1 MGQVIDI
8 MARHLFKM
16 MFVAPSILLVI
27 ASMAPEVQ
35 SREPQLSDMSGVA
48 PFDDTATAS
57 LADILA
63 STQDALERYQNQE
76 SRYNPPYSS
85 HRRTGSNTAGSGSG
99 SGSGVITVEPTSAA
113 TSEPTDAPTVGP
125 AGSGSG
131 SGSGTASPTYAPSS
145 EPTRAGSGSGSGSGS
160 GTASPTYLP
169 TSTPTAE
176 PTPLATTPPDTGNAP
191 TYEPTRAPTS
201 PTAAPTLGVDEV
213 MTMIVQLVELDVPF
227 ESALEMMADLGY
239 MTMIEMGYAQLMG
252 LTETIEDPI
261 TQLMVIQ
268 YLEGVIMD
276 TRVDDKRRAAVG
288 VTYSTQVSSTSNVNL
303 AQAQAG
309 VTTPAAL
316 VNSMN
321 SVLNTLAAANP
332 TKYASIQA
340 PTTNGMTIQAA
351 VVTTTTAAPAS
362 ASSGTDNTLYI
373 IIGVVGG
380 VLLIAGVIAAVFIFT
395 RSAPEAEHFES
406 PGSVGLTRELIPMS
420 MGNIDSETL
429 ELNDLHNLDEQGE
442 IRQDRYA
449 PA

>member
-76 SRYNPPYSS
+76 SRYNTPYSS

-131 SGSGTASPTYAPSS
+131 SGSGTASPTY
-145 EPTRAGSGSGSGSGS
+145 E
-160 GTASPTYLP
+160 P
-169 TSTPTAE
+169 TSTPTVE

-191 TYEPTRAPTS
+191 TYEPTRAPTA

-213 MTMIVQLVELDVPF
+213 MTIIVQVVNMEVPY
-227 ESALEMMADLGY
+227 ESALEMLADLSY
-239 MTMIEMGYAQLMG
+239 MTMIEMGYAQYME
-252 LTETIEDPI
+252 LTEIIDDI
-261 TQLMVIQ
+261 IQ
-268 YLEGVIMD
+268 YLQGVSVDASVDD
-276 TRVDDKRRAAVG
+276 TRRGAVG
-288 VTYSTQVSSTSNVNL
+288 VTYSTQISSTSNVNV

-309 VTTPAAL
+309 VTNPAAL

-406 PGSVGLTRELIPMS
+406 PGSVGLTQELIPMS

>member
-35 SREPQLSDMSGVA
+35 SRQPQLSDMSGVA

-76 SRYNPPYSS
+76 SRYNTPYSS

-131 SGSGTASPTYAPSS
+131 SGSGTASPTY
-145 EPTRAGSGSGSGSGS
+145 EPTN
-160 GTASPTYLP
+160 
-169 TSTPTAE
+169 TPTAE

-191 TYEPTRAPTS
+191 TYEPTLAPTA

-239 MTMIEMGYAQLMG
+239 MTMIEMGYAQLME
-252 LTETIEDPI
+252 LTETIEDPL

-268 YLEGVIMD
+268 YLKGVSMD
-276 TRVDDKRRAAVG
+276 TRVDDKRRASVG
-288 VTYSTQVSSTSNVNL
+288 VTYSTQISSTSNVNV

-309 VTTPAAL
+309 VTNPAAL

-351 VVTTTTAAPAS
+351 VVTTTTATPAS
-362 ASSGTDNTLYI
+362 ASSGTDNPLYI

-395 RSAPEAEHFES
+395 RSAPEAEHFER
-406 PGSVGLTRELIPMS
+406 PGSVGLTQELIPMS

>member
-76 SRYNPPYSS
+76 SRYNTPYSS

-99 SGSGVITVEPTSAA
+99 SG
-113 TSEPTDAPTVGP
+113 
-125 AGSGSG
+125 
-131 SGSGTASPTYAPSS
+131 TASPTYAPSS
-145 EPTRAGSGSGSGSGS
+145 KPTSAGSGSGSGSGS
-160 GTASPTYLP
+160 GTAKPTYEP

-191 TYEPTRAPTS
+191 TYEPTRAPTA

-213 MTMIVQLVELDVPF
+213 MTIIVQVVNMEVPY
-227 ESALEMMADLGY
+227 ESALEMLADLSY
-239 MTMIEMGYAQLMG
+239 MTMIEMGYAQYME
-252 LTETIEDPI
+252 LTEIIDDI
-261 TQLMVIQ
+261 IQ
-268 YLEGVIMD
+268 YLQGVSVDASVDD
-276 TRVDDKRRAAVG
+276 TRRGAVG
-288 VTYSTQVSSTSNVNL
+288 VTYSTQISSTSNVNV

-309 VTTPAAL
+309 VTNPAAL

-406 PGSVGLTRELIPMS
+406 PGSVGLTQELIPMS

>member
-1 MGQVIDI
+1 M
-8 MARHLFKM
+8 
-16 MFVAPSILLVI
+16 
-27 ASMAPEVQ
+27 EV
-35 SREPQLSDMSGVA
+35 
-48 PFDDTATAS
+48 
-57 LADILA
+57 
-63 STQDALERYQNQE
+63 
-76 SRYNPPYSS
+76 PY
-85 HRRTGSNTAGSGSG
+85 
-99 SGSGVITVEPTSAA
+99 
-113 TSEPTDAPTVGP
+113 
-125 AGSGSG
+125 
-131 SGSGTASPTYAPSS
+131 
-145 EPTRAGSGSGSGSGS
+145 
-160 GTASPTYLP
+160 
-169 TSTPTAE
+169 
-176 PTPLATTPPDTGNAP
+176 
-191 TYEPTRAPTS
+191 
-201 PTAAPTLGVDEV
+201 
-213 MTMIVQLVELDVPF
+213 
-227 ESALEMMADLGY
+227 ESALEMLADLSY
-239 MTMIEMGYAQLMG
+239 MTMIEMGYAQYME
-252 LTETIEDPI
+252 LTEIIDDI
-261 TQLMVIQ
+261 IQ
-268 YLEGVIMD
+268 YLVGVSVDASVDD
-276 TRVDDKRRAAVG
+276 TRRGAVG
-288 VTYSTQVSSTSNVNL
+288 VTYSTQISSTSNVNV

-309 VTTPAAL
+309 VTNPAAL

-406 PGSVGLTRELIPMS
+406 PGSVGLTQELIPMS

>member
-76 SRYNPPYSS
+76 SRYNTPYSS

-99 SGSGVITVEPTSAA
+99 SGSCVITVEPTS
-113 TSEPTDAPTVGP
+113 APTVGP

-145 EPTRAGSGSGSGSGS
+145 EPTTAGSGSGSGS

-191 TYEPTRAPTS
+191 TYEPTRAPTA

-213 MTMIVQLVELDVPF
+213 MTIIVQVVNMEVPY
-227 ESALEMMADLGY
+227 ESALEMLADLSY
-239 MTMIEMGYAQLMG
+239 MTMIEMGYAQYME
-252 LTETIEDPI
+252 LTEIIDDI
-261 TQLMVIQ
+261 IQ
-268 YLEGVIMD
+268 YLQGVSVDASVDD
-276 TRVDDKRRAAVG
+276 TRRGAVG
-288 VTYSTQVSSTSNVNL
+288 VTYSTQISSTSNVNV

-309 VTTPAAL
+309 VTNPAAL

-321 SVLNTLAAANP
+321 SVLNTLAA
-332 TKYASIQA
+332 
-340 PTTNGMTIQAA
+340 
-351 VVTTTTAAPAS
+351 
-362 ASSGTDNTLYI
+362 
-373 IIGVVGG
+373 
-380 VLLIAGVIAAVFIFT
+380 
-395 RSAPEAEHFES
+395 
-406 PGSVGLTRELIPMS
+406 
-420 MGNIDSETL
+420 
-429 ELNDLHNLDEQGE
+429 
-442 IRQDRYA
+442 
-449 PA
+449 

>member
-76 SRYNPPYSS
+76 SRYNTPYSS
-85 HRRTGSNTAGSGSG
+85 HRRTGSNTAGSG

-145 EPTRAGSGSGSGSGS
+145 DPTSAGSGSGSGSGS

-191 TYEPTRAPTS
+191 TYEPTRAPTA

-213 MTMIVQLVELDVPF
+213 MTIIVQVVNMEVPY
-227 ESALEMMADLGY
+227 ESSLEMLADLSY
-239 MTMIEMGYAQLMG
+239 MTMIEMCYAQYME
-252 LTETIEDPI
+252 LTEIIDDI
-261 TQLMVIQ
+261 IQ
-268 YLEGVIMD
+268 YLVGVSVDASVDD
-276 TRVDDKRRAAVG
+276 TRRGAVG
-288 VTYSTQVSSTSNVNL
+288 VTYSTQISSTSNVNV

-309 VTTPAAL
+309 VTNPAAL

-373 IIGVVGG
+373 IIGLLVVYSSLP
-380 VLLIAGVIAAVFIFT
+380 VSLLLC
-395 RSAPEAEHFES
+395 SSLPEA
-406 PGSVGLTRELIPMS
+406 PQRQ
-420 MGNIDSETL
+420 NISRAQ
-429 ELNDLHNLDEQGE
+429 DLSD
-442 IRQDRYA
+442 
-449 PA
+449 

>member
-76 SRYNPPYSS
+76 SRYNTPYSS

-99 SGSGVITVEPTSAA
+99 SG
-113 TSEPTDAPTVGP
+113 
-125 AGSGSG
+125 
-131 SGSGTASPTYAPSS
+131 TASPTYAPSS
-145 EPTRAGSGSGSGSGS
+145 EPTSAGSGSGSGSGS
-160 GTASPTYLP
+160 GTA
-169 TSTPTAE
+169 A

-191 TYEPTRAPTS
+191 TYEPTRAPTAPTAAPTS
-201 PTAAPTLGVDEV
+201 PTAAPTLGADEV
-213 MTMIVQLVELDVPF
+213 MTMIIQLVEMEVPYA
-227 ESALEMMADLGY
+227 SALAMKLDIVY
-239 MTMIEMGYAQLMG
+239 MNLIEMGYADAMG
-252 LTETIEDPI
+252 LTEMIDD
-261 TQLMVIQ
+261 VYV
-268 YLEGVIMD
+268 YLEGVSMD
-276 TRVDDKRRAAVG
+276 TSVDDKRRAAVG

-309 VTTPAAL
+309 VTNPAAL

-332 TKYASIQA
+332 AKYARIQGTLPTAAGVTIRA
-340 PTTNGMTIQAA
+340 P
-351 VVTTTTAAPAS
+351 VVTTTSAAPAS

-406 PGSVGLTRELIPMS
+406 PGS
-420 MGNIDSETL
+420 
-429 ELNDLHNLDEQGE
+429 
-442 IRQDRYA
+442 
-449 PA
+449 

>member
-76 SRYNPPYSS
+76 SRYNTPYSS

-99 SGSGVITVEPTSAA
+99 SGSSEPTAGPSSEPTS
-113 TSEPTDAPTVGP
+113 

-131 SGSGTASPTYAPSS
+131 SD
-145 EPTRAGSGSGSGSGS
+145 SGS

-191 TYEPTRAPTS
+191 TYDPTRAPTRAPTA
-201 PTAAPTLGVDEV
+201 PTAAPTLGADEV
-213 MTMIVQLVELDVPF
+213 MTMIIQL
-227 ESALEMMADLGY
+227 
-239 MTMIEMGYAQLMG
+239 IEMGYAQYME
-252 LTETIEDPI
+252 LTEMIDD
-261 TQLMVIQ
+261 VYV
-268 YLEGVIMD
+268 YLEGVSVD
-276 TRVDDKRRAAVG
+276 ASVDDTRRAAVG

-309 VTTPAAL
+309 VTNATAL

-332 TKYASIQA
+332 AKYASIQA

-351 VVTTTTAAPAS
+351 VVTTTSAAPAS

-406 PGSVGLTRELIPMS
+406 PGSVGLTQELIPMS

>member
-76 SRYNPPYSS
+76 SRYNTPYSS

-131 SGSGTASPTYAPSS
+131 TASPTYAPSS
-145 EPTRAGSGSGSGSGS
+145 QPTSAGSGSGSGSGS

-169 TSTPTAE
+169 TNTPTAE

-191 TYEPTRAPTS
+191 TYEPTLAPTA

-227 ESALEMMADLGY
+227 ESALQMMADLGY
-239 MTMIEMGYAQLMG
+239 MTMIEMGYAQLME

-268 YLEGVIMD
+268 YLEGVNMD

-288 VTYSTQVSSTSNVNL
+288 VTYSTQISSTSNVNV
-303 AQAQAG
+303 AKAQAG
-309 VTTPAAL
+309 VTNPAAL

-332 TKYASIQA
+332 AKYARIQGSLPTAAGVTIRA
-340 PTTNGMTIQAA
+340 P
-351 VVTTTTAAPAS
+351 VVTTTSAAPAS

-380 VLLIAGVIAAVFIFT
+380 
-395 RSAPEAEHFES
+395 
-406 PGSVGLTRELIPMS
+406 
-420 MGNIDSETL
+420 
-429 ELNDLHNLDEQGE
+429 
-442 IRQDRYA
+442 
-449 PA
+449 

>member
-76 SRYNPPYSS
+76 SRYNTPYSS

-113 TSEPTDAPTVGP
+113 TSEPTDAPTVG
-125 AGSGSG
+125 S
-131 SGSGTASPTYAPSS
+131 
-145 EPTRAGSGSGSGSGS
+145 AGSGSGSGSGS
-160 GTASPTYLP
+160 GTAKPTYEP
-169 TSTPTAE
+169 TSTPTVE

-191 TYEPTRAPTS
+191 TYEPTRAPTA

-213 MTMIVQLVELDVPF
+213 MTIIVQVVNMEVPY
-227 ESALEMMADLGY
+227 ESALEMLADLSY
-239 MTMIEMGYAQLMG
+239 MTMIEMGYAQYME
-252 LTETIEDPI
+252 LTEIIDVI
-261 TQLMVIQ
+261 IQ
-268 YLEGVIMD
+268 YLQGVSVDASVDD
-276 TRVDDKRRAAVG
+276 TRRGAVG
-288 VTYSTQVSSTSNVNL
+288 VTYSTQISSTSNVNV

-309 VTTPAAL
+309 VTNPAAL

-406 PGSVGLTRELIPMS
+406 PGSVGLTQELIPMS

>member
-35 SREPQLSDMSGVA
+35 SREPQLSGMSGVA

-63 STQDALERYQNQE
+63 STQDALERYQTQE
-76 SRYNPPYSS
+76 SRYNTPYSS
-85 HRRTGSNTAGSGSG
+85 HRRTGSNTAGSGSGSG

-125 AGSGSG
+125 A
-131 SGSGTASPTYAPSS
+131 APTY
-145 EPTRAGSGSGSGSGS
+145 EPT
-160 GTASPTYLP
+160 YEP

-191 TYEPTRAPTS
+191 TYEPTRAPTAPTRAPTA
-201 PTAAPTLGVDEV
+201 PTAAPTLGADEV
-213 MTMIVQLVELDVPF
+213 MTMIIQLVEMEVPYA
-227 ESALEMMADLGY
+227 SALAMKLDILY
-239 MTMIEMGYAQLMG
+239 MNLIEMGYAEASG
-252 LTETIEDPI
+252 LTEMIDD
-261 TQLMVIQ
+261 VYV
-268 YLEGVIMD
+268 YLEGVSMD
-276 TRVDDKRRAAVG
+276 TSVDDKRRAAVG

-309 VTTPAAL
+309 VTNPAAL
-316 VNSMN
+316 VHSMN

-332 TKYASIQA
+332 AKYARIQGSLPTAAGVTIRA
-340 PTTNGMTIQAA
+340 P
-351 VVTTTTAAPAS
+351 VVTTTSAAPAS

-406 PGSVGLTRELIPMS
+406 PGSVGLTQEL
-420 MGNIDSETL
+420 
-429 ELNDLHNLDEQGE
+429 
-442 IRQDRYA
+442 
-449 PA
+449 

>member
-1 MGQVIDI
+1 M
-8 MARHLFKM
+8 
-16 MFVAPSILLVI
+16 ILLW
-27 ASMAPEVQ
+27 Q
-35 SREPQLSDMSGVA
+35 
-48 PFDDTATAS
+48 
-57 LADILA
+57 
-63 STQDALERYQNQE
+63 
-76 SRYNPPYSS
+76 
-85 HRRTGSNTAGSGSG
+85 
-99 SGSGVITVEPTSAA
+99 
-113 TSEPTDAPTVGP
+113 
-125 AGSGSG
+125 
-131 SGSGTASPTYAPSS
+131 
-145 EPTRAGSGSGSGSGS
+145 
-160 GTASPTYLP
+160 
-169 TSTPTAE
+169 
-176 PTPLATTPPDTGNAP
+176 
-191 TYEPTRAPTS
+191 
-201 PTAAPTLGVDEV
+201 
-213 MTMIVQLVELDVPF
+213 
-227 ESALEMMADLGY
+227 
-239 MTMIEMGYAQLMG
+239 GYAQYME
-252 LTETIEDPI
+252 LTEIIDDI
-261 TQLMVIQ
+261 IQ
-268 YLEGVIMD
+268 YLAGVSVDASVDD
-276 TRVDDKRRAAVG
+276 TRRGAVG
-288 VTYSTQVSSTSNVNL
+288 VTYSTQISSTSNVNV

-309 VTTPAAL
+309 VTNPAAL

-406 PGSVGLTRELIPMS
+406 PGSVGLTQELIPMS

>member
-76 SRYNPPYSS
+76 SRYNTPYSS
-85 HRRTGSNTAGSGSG
+85 HRRTGSNTAG

-145 EPTRAGSGSGSGSGS
+145 QPTSAGSGSGS
-160 GTASPTYLP
+160 GTASPTYEP
-169 TSTPTAE
+169 TNTPTAE

-191 TYEPTRAPTS
+191 TYEPTLAPTA

-213 MTMIVQLVELDVPF
+213 MTMIVQLVEMQVPF

-239 MTMIEMGYAQLMG
+239 MTMIEMGYAQLME
-252 LTETIEDPI
+252 LTEIIEDPI

-268 YLEGVIMD
+268 YLEGVSCSAS
-276 TRVDDKRRAAVG
+276 VDDKRRAAVG
-288 VTYSTQVSSTSNVNL
+288 VTYSTQVSST
-303 AQAQAG
+303 
-309 VTTPAAL
+309 
-316 VNSMN
+316 
-321 SVLNTLAAANP
+321 
-332 TKYASIQA
+332 
-340 PTTNGMTIQAA
+340 
-351 VVTTTTAAPAS
+351 
-362 ASSGTDNTLYI
+362 
-373 IIGVVGG
+373 
-380 VLLIAGVIAAVFIFT
+380 
-395 RSAPEAEHFES
+395 
-406 PGSVGLTRELIPMS
+406 
-420 MGNIDSETL
+420 
-429 ELNDLHNLDEQGE
+429 
-442 IRQDRYA
+442 
-449 PA
+449 

>member
-76 SRYNPPYSS
+76 SRYNTPYSS

-131 SGSGTASPTYAPSS
+131 SGSGTASPTY
-145 EPTRAGSGSGSGSGS
+145 
-160 GTASPTYLP
+160 LP

-191 TYEPTRAPTS
+191 TYEPTRAPTAPTAAPTA
-201 PTAAPTLGVDEV
+201 PTAAPTLGADEV
-213 MTMIVQLVELDVPF
+213 MTMIIQLVEMEVPYA
-227 ESALEMMADLGY
+227 SALAMKLDILY
-239 MTMIEMGYAQLMG
+239 MNLIEMGYAEASG
-252 LTETIEDPI
+252 LTEMIDD
-261 TQLMVIQ
+261 VYV
-268 YLEGVIMD
+268 YLEGVSMD
-276 TRVDDKRRAAVG
+276 TSVDDKRRAAVG

-309 VTTPAAL
+309 VTSPAAL

-332 TKYASIQA
+332 AKYARIQGSLPTAAGVTIRA
-340 PTTNGMTIQAA
+340 P
-351 VVTTTTAAPAS
+351 VVTTTSAAPAS

-406 PGSVGLTRELIPMS
+406 PGSVGLTQELIPMS

-429 ELNDLHNLDEQGE
+429 ELNDLHNLDQQGE

>member
-76 SRYNPPYSS
+76 SRYNTPYSS
-85 HRRTGSNTAGSGSG
+85 HRRTGSNTAG

-145 EPTRAGSGSGSGSGS
+145 KPTSAGSGSGSGS
-160 GTASPTYLP
+160 GTAKPTYEP

-176 PTPLATTPPDTGNAP
+176 PTPLATPPPDT
-191 TYEPTRAPTS
+191 TRAPTA

-213 MTMIVQLVELDVPF
+213 MTMIVQLVNMEVPF

-239 MTMIEMGYAQLMG
+239 MTIIEMGYAQLMG

-268 YLEGVIMD
+268 YLEGVSMD

-340 PTTNGMTIQAA
+340 LTTNGMTIQAA
-351 VVTTTTAAPAS
+351 VVTTTTAALAS

-406 PGSVGLTRELIPMS
+406 PGSVGLTQELIPMS

>member
-76 SRYNPPYSS
+76 SRYNTPYSS

-145 EPTRAGSGSGSGSGS
+145 EPTTAGSGSGSGS

-191 TYEPTRAPTS
+191 TYEPTRAPTA

-213 MTMIVQLVELDVPF
+213 MTIIVQVVNMEVPY
-227 ESALEMMADLGY
+227 ESALEMLADLSY
-239 MTMIEMGYAQLMG
+239 MTMIEMGYAQYME
-252 LTETIEDPI
+252 LTEIIDDI
-261 TQLMVIQ
+261 IQ
-268 YLEGVIMD
+268 YLQGVSVDASVDD
-276 TRVDDKRRAAVG
+276 TRRGAVG
-288 VTYSTQVSSTSNVNL
+288 VTYSTQISSTSNVNV

-309 VTTPAAL
+309 VTNPAAL

-406 PGSVGLTRELIPMS
+406 PGSVGLTQELIPMS

>member
-27 ASMAPEVQ
+27 TSMAPEVQ

-76 SRYNPPYSS
+76 SRYNTPYSS

-131 SGSGTASPTYAPSS
+131 SGSGTAK
-145 EPTRAGSGSGSGSGS
+145 
-160 GTASPTYLP
+160 PTYLP

-176 PTPLATTPPDTGNAP
+176 PTPLATTPPDAGNAP
-191 TYEPTRAPTS
+191 TYEPTRAPTA

-213 MTMIVQLVELDVPF
+213 MTIIVQVVNMEVPY
-227 ESALEMMADLGY
+227 ESALEMLADLSY
-239 MTMIEMGYAQLMG
+239 MTMIEMGYAQYME
-252 LTETIEDPI
+252 LTEIIDDI
-261 TQLMVIQ
+261 IQ
-268 YLEGVIMD
+268 YLAGVSVDASVDD
-276 TRVDDKRRAAVG
+276 TRRGAVG
-288 VTYSTQVSSTSNVNL
+288 VTYSTQISSTSNVNV

-309 VTTPAAL
+309 VTNPAAL

-406 PGSVGLTRELIPMS
+406 PGSVGLTQELIPMS

>member
-63 STQDALERYQNQE
+63 STQDALERYQTQE
-76 SRYNPPYSS
+76 SRYNTPYSS

-99 SGSGVITVEPTSAA
+99 SGSGPGVITVEPTSAA

-131 SGSGTASPTYAPSS
+131 SGSGSGTASPTYAPSS
-145 EPTRAGSGSGSGSGS
+145 EPTAGPAGSGSGS
-160 GTASPTYLP
+160 GTASPTYEPTYEP

-191 TYEPTRAPTS
+191 TYEPTRAPTAPTAAPTA
-201 PTAAPTLGVDEV
+201 PTAAPTLGADEV
-213 MTMIVQLVELDVPF
+213 MTMIIQLVEMEVPYA
-227 ESALEMMADLGY
+227 SALAMKLDILY
-239 MTMIEMGYAQLMG
+239 MNLIEMGYADAMG
-252 LTETIEDPI
+252 LTEYIEGV
-261 TQLMVIQ
+261 LV
-268 YLEGVIMD
+268 YLEGVSMD
-276 TRVDDKRRAAVG
+276 TSVDDKRRAAVG

-309 VTTPAAL
+309 VTSPAAL

-332 TKYASIQA
+332 AKYARIQGSLPTAAGVTIRA
-340 PTTNGMTIQAA
+340 P
-351 VVTTTTAAPAS
+351 VVTTTSAAPAS

-406 PGSVGLTRELIPMS
+406 PGSVGLT
-420 MGNIDSETL
+420 
-429 ELNDLHNLDEQGE
+429 
-442 IRQDRYA
+442 
-449 PA
+449 

>member
-76 SRYNPPYSS
+76 SRYNTPYSS

-131 SGSGTASPTYAPSS
+131 SGSGTASPTY
-145 EPTRAGSGSGSGSGS
+145 
-160 GTASPTYLP
+160 LP

-191 TYEPTRAPTS
+191 TYEPTRAPTA

-213 MTMIVQLVELDVPF
+213 MTIIVQVVNMEVPY
-227 ESALEMMADLGY
+227 ESALEMLADLSY
-239 MTMIEMGYAQLMG
+239 MTMIEMGYAQYME
-252 LTETIEDPI
+252 LTEIIDDI
-261 TQLMVIQ
+261 IQ
-268 YLEGVIMD
+268 YLAGVSVDASVDD
-276 TRVDDKRRAAVG
+276 TRRGAVG
-288 VTYSTQVSSTSNVNL
+288 VTYSTQISSTSNVNV

-309 VTTPAAL
+309 VTNPAAL

-406 PGSVGLTRELIPMS
+406 PGSVGLTQELIPMS

>member
-76 SRYNPPYSS
+76 SRYNTPYSS

-131 SGSGTASPTYAPSS
+131 TAKPTY
-145 EPTRAGSGSGSGSGS
+145 E
-160 GTASPTYLP
+160 P

-191 TYEPTRAPTS
+191 TYEPTRAPTA

-213 MTMIVQLVELDVPF
+213 MTIIVQVVNMEVPY
-227 ESALEMMADLGY
+227 ESALEMLADLSY
-239 MTMIEMGYAQLMG
+239 MTMIEMGYAQYME
-252 LTETIEDPI
+252 LTEIIDDI
-261 TQLMVIQ
+261 IQ
-268 YLEGVIMD
+268 YLQGVSVDASVDD
-276 TRVDDKRRAAVG
+276 TRRGAVG
-288 VTYSTQVSSTSNVNL
+288 VTYSTQISSTSNVNV

-309 VTTPAAL
+309 VTNPAAL

-406 PGSVGLTRELIPMS
+406 PGSVGLTQELIPMS

>member
-76 SRYNPPYSS
+76 SRYNTPYSS

-131 SGSGTASPTYAPSS
+131 SGSGTASPTY
-145 EPTRAGSGSGSGSGS
+145 EPTN
-160 GTASPTYLP
+160 
-169 TSTPTAE
+169 TPTAE

-191 TYEPTRAPTS
+191 TYEPTRAPTA

-213 MTMIVQLVELDVPF
+213 MTIIVQVVNMEVPY
-227 ESALEMMADLGY
+227 ESALEMLADLSY
-239 MTMIEMGYAQLMG
+239 MTMIEMGYAQYME
-252 LTETIEDPI
+252 LTEIIDDI
-261 TQLMVIQ
+261 IQ
-268 YLEGVIMD
+268 YL
-276 TRVDDKRRAAVG
+276 A
-288 VTYSTQVSSTSNVNL
+288 
-303 AQAQAG
+303 
-309 VTTPAAL
+309 
-316 VNSMN
+316 
-321 SVLNTLAAANP
+321 
-332 TKYASIQA
+332 
-340 PTTNGMTIQAA
+340 
-351 VVTTTTAAPAS
+351 
-362 ASSGTDNTLYI
+362 
-373 IIGVVGG
+373 
-380 VLLIAGVIAAVFIFT
+380 
-395 RSAPEAEHFES
+395 
-406 PGSVGLTRELIPMS
+406 
-420 MGNIDSETL
+420 
-429 ELNDLHNLDEQGE
+429 
-442 IRQDRYA
+442 
-449 PA
+449 

>member
-76 SRYNPPYSS
+76 SRYNTPYSS

-145 EPTRAGSGSGSGSGS
+145 KPTSAGSGSGSGSGS
-160 GTASPTYLP
+160 GTAKPTYEP

-176 PTPLATTPPDTGNAP
+176 PTA
-191 TYEPTRAPTS
+191 

-213 MTMIVQLVELDVPF
+213 MTIIVQVVNMEVPY
-227 ESALEMMADLGY
+227 ESALEMLADLSY
-239 MTMIEMGYAQLMG
+239 MTMIEMGYAQYME
-252 LTETIEDPI
+252 LTEIIDDI
-261 TQLMVIQ
+261 IQ
-268 YLEGVIMD
+268 YLQGVSVDASVDD
-276 TRVDDKRRAAVG
+276 TRRGAVG
-288 VTYSTQVSSTSNVNL
+288 VTYSTQISSTSNVNV

-309 VTTPAAL
+309 VTNPAAL

-406 PGSVGLTRELIPMS
+406 PGSVGLTQELIPMS

>member
-76 SRYNPPYSS
+76 SRYNTPYSS

-99 SGSGVITVEPTSAA
+99 SG
-113 TSEPTDAPTVGP
+113 
-125 AGSGSG
+125 
-131 SGSGTASPTYAPSS
+131 TASPTY
-145 EPTRAGSGSGSGSGS
+145 EPTN
-160 GTASPTYLP
+160 
-169 TSTPTAE
+169 TPTAE

-191 TYEPTRAPTS
+191 TYEPTLAPTA

-239 MTMIEMGYAQLMG
+239 MTMIEMGYAQLME

-268 YLEGVIMD
+268 YLEGV
-276 TRVDDKRRAAVG
+276 R
-288 VTYSTQVSSTSNVNL
+288 
-303 AQAQAG
+303 
-309 VTTPAAL
+309 
-316 VNSMN
+316 
-321 SVLNTLAAANP
+321 
-332 TKYASIQA
+332 
-340 PTTNGMTIQAA
+340 
-351 VVTTTTAAPAS
+351 
-362 ASSGTDNTLYI
+362 
-373 IIGVVGG
+373 
-380 VLLIAGVIAAVFIFT
+380 
-395 RSAPEAEHFES
+395 
-406 PGSVGLTRELIPMS
+406 
-420 MGNIDSETL
+420 
-429 ELNDLHNLDEQGE
+429 
-442 IRQDRYA
+442 
-449 PA
+449 

>member
-76 SRYNPPYSS
+76 SRYNTPYSS

-131 SGSGTASPTYAPSS
+131 SGSGTASPTY
-145 EPTRAGSGSGSGSGS
+145 E
-160 GTASPTYLP
+160 P

-176 PTPLATTPPDTGNAP
+176 PTPLATPPPDTGNAP
-191 TYEPTRAPTS
+191 TYEPTRAPTA

-213 MTMIVQLVELDVPF
+213 MTIIVQVVNMEVPY
-227 ESALEMMADLGY
+227 ESALEMLADLSY
-239 MTMIEMGYAQLMG
+239 MTMIEMGYAQYME
-252 LTETIEDPI
+252 LTEIIDDI
-261 TQLMVIQ
+261 IQ
-268 YLEGVIMD
+268 YLQGVSVDASVDD
-276 TRVDDKRRAAVG
+276 TRRGAVG
-288 VTYSTQVSSTSNVNL
+288 VTYSTQISSTSNVNV

-309 VTTPAAL
+309 VTNPAAL

-406 PGSVGLTRELIPMS
+406 
-420 MGNIDSETL
+420 
-429 ELNDLHNLDEQGE
+429 
-442 IRQDRYA
+442 
-449 PA
+449 

>member
-1 MGQVIDI
+1 
-8 MARHLFKM
+8 
-16 MFVAPSILLVI
+16 MFVVPSILLVI

-76 SRYNPPYSS
+76 SRYNTPYSS

-99 SGSGVITVEPTSAA
+99 SGSGTASPTYAPSSKPTS
-113 TSEPTDAPTVGP
+113 

-131 SGSGTASPTYAPSS
+131 SGSGTAKPTY
-145 EPTRAGSGSGSGSGS
+145 E
-160 GTASPTYLP
+160 P

-176 PTPLATTPPDTGNAP
+176 PTPLATTPPDT
-191 TYEPTRAPTS
+191 TRAPTA

-213 MTMIVQLVELDVPF
+213 MTMIVQLVNMEVPF

-239 MTMIEMGYAQLMG
+239 MTIIEMGYAQLMG

-268 YLEGVIMD
+268 YLEGVSMD

-340 PTTNGMTIQAA
+340 LTTNGMTIQAA

-406 PGSVGLTRELIPMS
+406 PGSVGLTQELIPMS

-429 ELNDLHNLDEQGE
+429 ELNDLHNLDEKGQ

>member
-76 SRYNPPYSS
+76 SRYNTPYSS

-131 SGSGTASPTYAPSS
+131 TG
-145 EPTRAGSGSGSGSGS
+145 
-160 GTASPTYLP
+160 SPTYLP

-191 TYEPTRAPTS
+191 TYEPTRAPTA
-201 PTAAPTLGVDEV
+201 PTTAPTLGVDEV
-213 MTMIVQLVELDVPF
+213 MTIIVQVVNMEVPY
-227 ESALEMMADLGY
+227 ESALEMLADLSY
-239 MTMIEMGYAQLMG
+239 MTMIEMGYAQYME
-252 LTETIEDPI
+252 LTEIIDDI
-261 TQLMVIQ
+261 IQ
-268 YLEGVIMD
+268 YLAGVSVDASVDD
-276 TRVDDKRRAAVG
+276 TRRGAVG
-288 VTYSTQVSSTSNVNL
+288 VTYSTQISSTSNVNV

-309 VTTPAAL
+309 VTNPAAL

-406 PGSVGLTRELIPMS
+406 PGSVGLTQELIPMS

>member
-76 SRYNPPYSS
+76 SRYNTPYSS

-131 SGSGTASPTYAPSS
+131 SGSGTVSPTYAPSS
-145 EPTRAGSGSGSGSGS
+145 KPTSAGSGSGSDSGS

-191 TYEPTRAPTS
+191 TYEPTRAPTA
-201 PTAAPTLGVDEV
+201 PTAAPTLGADEV
-213 MTMIVQLVELDVPF
+213 MTMIIQLVEMEVPYA
-227 ESALEMMADLGY
+227 SALAMKLDILY
-239 MTMIEMGYAQLMG
+239 MNLIEMGYAEASG
-252 LTETIEDPI
+252 LTEMIDD
-261 TQLMVIQ
+261 VYV
-268 YLEGVIMD
+268 YLEGVSMY
-276 TRVDDKRRAAVG
+276 TSVDDKRRAAVG

-309 VTTPAAL
+309 VTSPAAL

-332 TKYASIQA
+332 AKYARIQGSLPTA
-340 PTTNGMTIQAA
+340 PGVTIRAP
-351 VVTTTTAAPAS
+351 VVTTTSAAPAS

-406 PGSVGLTRELIPMS
+406 PGSVGLTQELIPMS

>member
-1 MGQVIDI
+1 
-8 MARHLFKM
+8 
-16 MFVAPSILLVI
+16 
-27 ASMAPEVQ
+27 MAPEVQ

-76 SRYNPPYSS
+76 SRYNTPYSS
-85 HRRTGSNTAGSGSG
+85 HRRTGSNTAGSG

-131 SGSGTASPTYAPSS
+131 SGSGTASPTY
-145 EPTRAGSGSGSGSGS
+145 E
-160 GTASPTYLP
+160 P

-176 PTPLATTPPDTGNAP
+176 PTPLATTPPDT
-191 TYEPTRAPTS
+191 TRAPTA

-213 MTMIVQLVELDVPF
+213 MTMIVQLVNMEVPF

-239 MTMIEMGYAQLMG
+239 MTIIEMGYAQLMG

-268 YLEGVIMD
+268 YLEGVSMD

-340 PTTNGMTIQAA
+340 LTT
-351 VVTTTTAAPAS
+351 
-362 ASSGTDNTLYI
+362 
-373 IIGVVGG
+373 
-380 VLLIAGVIAAVFIFT
+380 
-395 RSAPEAEHFES
+395 
-406 PGSVGLTRELIPMS
+406 
-420 MGNIDSETL
+420 
-429 ELNDLHNLDEQGE
+429 
-442 IRQDRYA
+442 
-449 PA
+449 

>member
-76 SRYNPPYSS
+76 SRYNTPYSS

-113 TSEPTDAPTVGP
+113 TSEPTDAPT
-125 AGSGSG
+125 SD
-131 SGSGTASPTYAPSS
+131 PTS
-145 EPTRAGSGSGSGSGS
+145 AGSGSGSGSGS

-191 TYEPTRAPTS
+191 TYEPTRAPTA

-213 MTMIVQLVELDVPF
+213 MTIIVQVVNMEVPY
-227 ESALEMMADLGY
+227 ESALEMLADLSY
-239 MTMIEMGYAQLMG
+239 MTMIEMGYAQYME
-252 LTETIEDPI
+252 LTEIIDDI
-261 TQLMVIQ
+261 IQ
-268 YLEGVIMD
+268 YLAGVSVDASVDD
-276 TRVDDKRRAAVG
+276 TRRGAVG
-288 VTYSTQVSSTSNVNL
+288 VTYSTQISSTSNVNV

-309 VTTPAAL
+309 VTNPAAL
-316 VNSMN
+316 VNSMK

-380 VLLIAGVIAAVFIFT
+380 VLLIAGVIAAVLIFT

-406 PGSVGLTRELIPMS
+406 PGSVGLTQELIPMS

>member
-1 MGQVIDI
+1 

-76 SRYNPPYSS
+76 SRYNTPYSS

-145 EPTRAGSGSGSGSGS
+145 KPTSAGSGSGS
-160 GTASPTYLP
+160 GTAKPTYEP

-176 PTPLATTPPDTGNAP
+176 PTPLATTPPDT
-191 TYEPTRAPTS
+191 TRAPTA

-213 MTMIVQLVELDVPF
+213 MTMIVQLVNMEVPF

-239 MTMIEMGYAQLMG
+239 MTIIEMGYAQLMG

-268 YLEGVIMD
+268 YLEGVSMD

-340 PTTNGMTIQAA
+340 LTTNGMTIQAA

-406 PGSVGLTRELIPMS
+406 PGSVGLTQELIPMS

>member
-1 MGQVIDI
+1 
-8 MARHLFKM
+8 
-16 MFVAPSILLVI
+16 MFVVPSILLVI

-76 SRYNPPYSS
+76 SRYNTPYSS

-99 SGSGVITVEPTSAA
+99 SGSGTASPTYAPSSKPTS
-113 TSEPTDAPTVGP
+113 

-131 SGSGTASPTYAPSS
+131 SGSGTAKPTY
-145 EPTRAGSGSGSGSGS
+145 E
-160 GTASPTYLP
+160 P

-176 PTPLATTPPDTGNAP
+176 PTPLATTPPDT
-191 TYEPTRAPTS
+191 TRAPTA

-213 MTMIVQLVELDVPF
+213 MTMIVQLVNMEVPF

-239 MTMIEMGYAQLMG
+239 MTIIEMGYAQLMG

-268 YLEGVIMD
+268 YLEGVSMD

-340 PTTNGMTIQAA
+340 LTTNGMTIQAA

-395 RSAPEAEHFES
+395 RSAPEAEHFEN
-406 PGSVGLTRELIPMS
+406 PGSVGLTQELIPMS